1 MTGTISPGDP
11 SILGATVTDR
21 GTNFAVS
28 SGGDAVWLCLFD
40 DAGAETRL
48 LLPGREIDVWH
59 GVVDGVRAGTRYGF
73 RVDGPFAPERGRRYN
88 PARLLL
94 DPYARRIV
102 GDVEYCDALLDHD
115 VDDPSR
121 PSALDSAPFVPR
133 SVVVE
138 QPPQATTATA
148 PGPRRPAS
156 ELVIY
161 EVHVRGFTQ
170 SHPDIPAELRGT
182 FAGLAHP
189 AALDYLTSLGVNA
202 VELLPVHR
210 SVSERE
216 LAQRHLTNYWGYN
229 TIGFFALHNAYSA
242 ADRAGRGDESIAE
255 FRHMVDALHG
265 AGIEVI
271 LDVVYNHTAE
281 GDDSGPTLCHRGLDN
296 RAYYVLDPDDGSYV
310 DTTGCGNSVAVAH
323 PTTLRMVTDSLRYWA
338 SLGVDGFRFD
348 LAPTLARQG
357 TDSARNDWARNDWAR
372 NDWGGGP
379 FDPTAA
385 FLRVLGQ
392 DDVLSRVRLIA
403 EPWDVGRN
411 DSHQLGAFGPEWG
424 EWNDRYRDSVRDF
437 WRSHEGLLAPMARRL
452 TGSADIFGGRRHNP
466 ATVIRRRAASINYVT
481 SHDGFT
487 LHDLVSYERKHNADN
502 GSHNS
507 DGTDDNRSWN
517 CGTEGPTDDEAIVA
531 LRRRQMRAMLTTLL
545 LSAGTPMLLGG
556 DERGR
561 TQRGNNNAYCQDDE
575 ISWFDWTSGDEALV
589 AFTRDLI
596 SLRLRHS
603 ALCRAAVELSDAPD
617 WFTPEGTPMSDDDW
631 QDEAARSVAWSL
643 RPPQSA
649 GTRTL
654 LATNDFVVL
663 LNSWWRGVDFV
674 LAPVLAQQKWDVVV
688 DSFAPDAP
696 SSIVD
701 STCHVRPRSIVVLRS
716 VVPRSGG

>member
-11 SILGATVTDR
+11 SILGATVTDH

-40 DAGAETRL
+40 DAGTETRL

-59 GVVDGVRAGTRYGF
+59 GVVDGVGAGTRYGF
-73 RVDGPFAPERGRRYN
+73 RVDGRFAPERGRRYN
-88 PARLLL
+88 PAKLLL

-115 VDDPSR
+115 VDDPAR

-138 QPPQATTATA
+138 QPPQATTAPA
-148 PGPRRPAS
+148 PGPRRAAS

-189 AALDYLTSLGVNA
+189 AAIDYLTSLGVNA
-202 VELLPVHR
+202 VELLPVYR
-210 SVSERE
+210 SVAERE

-229 TIGFFALHNAYSA
+229 TIGFFAPHNAYSA
-242 ADRAGRGDESIAE
+242 ADRAGRGEDSIAE
-255 FRHMVDALHG
+255 FRHMIDALHN

-281 GDDSGPTLCHRGLDN
+281 GDESGPTLCHRGLNN

-357 TDSARNDWARNDWAR
+357 TDITR

-379 FDPTAA
+379 FDPTAT

-424 EWNDRYRDSVRDF
+424 EWNDRYRDCVRDF

-452 TGSADIFGGRRHNP
+452 TGSADIFGGRHHDP

-487 LHDLVSYERKHNADN
+487 LHDLVSYERKHNDDN
-502 GSHNS
+502 GFHNS

-517 CGTEGPTDDEAIVA
+517 CGVEGPTDDPAIVA

-561 TQRGNNNAYCQDDE
+561 TQRGNNNPYCQDNE
-575 ISWFDWTSGDEALV
+575 ISWFDWTSGDDALV
-589 AFTRDLI
+589 AFTSSLI
-596 SLRLRHS
+596 SLRRGHA
-603 ALCRAAVELSDAPD
+603 ALSRSAVERSGVTD
-617 WFTPEGTPMSDDDW
+617 WFTPDGTPMSDEHW
-631 QDEAARSVAWSL
+631 QDQGARSIAWL
-643 RPPQSA
+643 LTPPRSA
-649 GTRTL
+649 SARTP
-654 LATNDFVVL
+654 LAANDFVLL
-663 LNSWWRGVDFV
+663 LNSWWHGIDFV
-674 LAPVLAQQKWDVVV
+674 LAPGLAEQKWDVVV
-688 DSFAPDAP
+688 DTFAPDAP
-696 SSIVD
+696 SPIVG
-701 STCHVRPRSIVVLRS
+701 STCRVRARSIVVLRS
-716 VVPRSGG
+716 TVPRSAG

>member
-11 SILGATVTDR
+11 SILGATVTDH

-40 DAGAETRL
+40 GAGTETRL

-59 GVVDGVRAGTRYGF
+59 GVVDGVGAGTRYGF
-73 RVDGPFAPERGRRYN
+73 RVDGRFAPERGRRYN
-88 PARLLL
+88 PAKLLL

-115 VDDPSR
+115 VDDPAR
-121 PSALDSAPFVPR
+121 PSTLDSAPFVPR

-138 QPPQATTATA
+138 QPPQATTAPA
-148 PGPRRPAS
+148 PGPRRAAS

-189 AALDYLTSLGVNA
+189 AAIDYLTSLGVNA

-210 SVSERE
+210 SVAERE
-216 LAQRHLTNYWGYN
+216 LAQQHLTNYWGYN
-229 TIGFFALHNAYSA
+229 TIGFFAPHNAYSA
-242 ADRAGRGDESIAE
+242 ADRAGRGEDSIAE
-255 FRHMVDALHG
+255 FRHMIDALHN

-281 GDDSGPTLCHRGLDN
+281 GDDSGPTLCHRGLNN

-357 TDSARNDWARNDWAR
+357 TDTTR

-379 FDPTAA
+379 FDPTAT

-424 EWNDRYRDSVRDF
+424 EWNDRYRDCVRDF

-452 TGSADIFGGRRHNP
+452 TGSADIFGGRHHDP

-487 LHDLVSYERKHNADN
+487 LHDLVSYERKHNDDN
-502 GSHNS
+502 GFHNS

-517 CGTEGPTDDEAIVA
+517 CGVEGPTDDPAIVA

-561 TQRGNNNAYCQDDE
+561 TQRGNNNPYCQDNE
-575 ISWFDWTSGDEALV
+575 ISWFDWTSGDDALV
-589 AFTRDLI
+589 AFTSSLI

-603 ALCRAAVELSDAPD
+603 ALCRSAVELSDAPD
-617 WFTPEGTPMSDDDW
+617 WFTPDGTPMSDDDW
-631 QDEAARSVAWSL
+631 QDQTARSVAWSL
-643 RPPQSA
+643 RPPRSA
-649 GTRTL
+649 GARTL

-674 LAPVLAQQKWDVVV
+674 LAPVLAEQKWDVVV
-688 DSFAPDAP
+688 DTFAPDAP
-696 SSIVD
+696 SSIVG
-701 STCHVRPRSIVVLRS
+701 STCHVRARSIVVLRS
-716 VVPRSGG
+716 TVPRSGG

>member
-1 MTGTISPGDP
+1 M
-11 SILGATVTDR
+11 
-21 GTNFAVS
+21 
-28 SGGDAVWLCLFD
+28 WLCLFD
-40 DAGAETRL
+40 DAGTETRL

-59 GVVDGVRAGTRYGF
+59 GVVDGVGAGTRYGF
-73 RVDGPFAPERGRRYN
+73 RVDGRFAPERGRRYN
-88 PARLLL
+88 PAKLLL

-115 VDDPSR
+115 VDDPAR

-148 PGPRRPAS
+148 PGPRRAAS

-189 AALDYLTSLGVNA
+189 AAINYLTSLGVNA

-210 SVSERE
+210 SVAERE
-216 LAQRHLTNYWGYN
+216 LAQQHLTNYWGYN
-229 TIGFFALHNAYSA
+229 TIGFFAPHNAYSA
-242 ADRAGRGDESIAE
+242 ADRAGRGADSIAE

-281 GDDSGPTLCHRGLDN
+281 GDDSGPTLCHRGLNN

-357 TDSARNDWARNDWAR
+357 TDSTR
-372 NDWGGGP
+372 NDWGGEP
-379 FDPTAA
+379 FDPTAT

-424 EWNDRYRDSVRDF
+424 EWNDRYRDCVRDF

-452 TGSADIFGGRRHNP
+452 TGSADIFGGRHHDP

-487 LHDLVSYERKHNADN
+487 LHDLVSYERKHNDN
-502 GSHNS
+502 NGFHNS

-517 CGTEGPTDDEAIVA
+517 CGVEGPTDDPAIVA

-561 TQRGNNNAYCQDDE
+561 TQRGNNNPYCQDNE
-575 ISWFDWTSGDEALV
+575 ISWFDWTSGDDALV
-589 AFTRDLI
+589 AFTSSLI
-596 SLRLRHS
+596 SLRRGHA
-603 ALCRAAVELSDAPD
+603 ALSRSAVERSGVTD
-617 WFTPEGTPMSDDDW
+617 WFTPDGTPMSDEHW
-631 QDEAARSVAWSL
+631 QDQGARSIAWL
-643 RPPQSA
+643 LTPPRSA
-649 GTRTL
+649 SARTH
-654 LATNDFVVL
+654 LAANDFVVL
-663 LNSWWRGVDFV
+663 LNSWWHGIDFV
-674 LAPVLAQQKWDVVV
+674 LAPVLAEQKWDVVV
-688 DSFAPDAP
+688 DTFAPDAP
-696 SSIVD
+696 SPIVG
-701 STCHVRPRSIVVLRS
+701 STCHVRARSIVVLRS
-716 VVPRSGG
+716 TVPRSDG